1 MPNGA
6 STTQKMAKKTGYAGV
21 TTLAVVLP
29 NDVSEGEK
37 EVLVGLTE
45 ELSNKK
51 LAETPFFVEHK
62 PTHPFR
68 RVPIDKWANNFRHR

>member
-1 MPNGA
+1 
-6 STTQKMAKKTGYAGV
+6 MAKKTSYAGV
-21 TTLAVVLP
+21 NPFALVLP

-45 ELSNKK
+45 KLSNKK
-51 LAETPFFVEHK
+51 LAETPFLVVHK

>member
-1 MPNGA
+1 
-6 STTQKMAKKTGYAGV
+6 MAKKTGYAGV
-21 TTLAVVLP
+21 TPLAVVLP

-51 LAETPFFVEHK
+51 LAETL
-62 PTHPFR
+62 
-68 RVPIDKWANNFRHR
+68 